1 MGVGGVKHYLSLVL
15 SDGIVERLVLQELSP
30 QYVITVPFSE

>member
-15 SDGIVERLVLQELSP
+15 SDRIVERLVFQELSP